1 MIARDGAP
9 AHESIEGD
17 GTPPVGVPPPSGS
30 TGRDGRPG
38 WRPPEFALP
47 TARLVAVVWTS
58 TAFAGAAW
66 TLVMLMRGA
75 TGWDLATG
83 ALGALVV
90 GLGATTGLLAIRPW
104 RPRPL
109 DRWPAVWMG
118 ASGVRLLVTLGIGLL
133 LYSATPSGTVHLWF
147 SVAIAYAA
155 TLVGETRAYAAAMR
169 PYIPGRTADPH
180 PADRAR

>member
-1 MIARDGAP
+1 MIARDRAP
-9 AHESIEGD
+9 ADESIEGD
-17 GTPPVGVPPPSGS
+17 TTPRDAAPPPSGS
-30 TGRDGRPG
+30 AASEGRAG
-38 WRPPEFALP
+38 WLAPVFALP
-47 TARLVAVVWTS
+47 TARLIAVVWTS
-58 TAFAGAAW
+58 TVFAGAAW
-66 TLVMLMRGA
+66 TLVMLLRGA
-75 TGWDLATG
+75 EGWDLATG
-83 ALGALVV
+83 ALGALTV
-90 GLGATTGLLAIRPW
+90 GLGATTGLLVIRPW

-169 PYIPGRTADPH
+169 PYSPGRTADPH